1 MVGGGQEIKLLEKW
15 FSLMGISFL
24 VTEKEGSSMII
35 LIFCIEINYQ
45 KNLIPPLTEKNFII
59 KDFNWN
65 LKV

>member
-1 MVGGGQEIKLLEKW
+1 
-15 FSLMGISFL
+15 
-24 VTEKEGSSMII
+24 MII